1 MRTVLIGIALLA
13 GAASVSA
20 YAQERKWDLTPEI
33 GFSHFSGTARD
44 ETTTPHVSAS
54 PSPSMSVGVRVDRAF
69 GQVRVAMTLLYE
81 ETGLVEGSSDV
92 TVTAN
97 NVLKLFAIHPEM
109 SLPLFRVGNAAI
121 RAHAGVA
128 IDRWGPADEK
138 ARTRFGL
145 LAGLGLESPLSR
157 RVSLAIRWEGTSG
170 KSMLIEDDLPAGF
183 ELRNT
188 FHSRLGLG
196 IRLGL

>member
-1 MRTVLIGIALLA
+1 MRVLIGIALLA
-13 GAASVSA
+13 AVNSASA
-20 YAQERKWDLTPEI
+20 YAQERNWGLTPEI

-44 ETTTPHVSAS
+44 ETSTPHVSAS
-54 PSPSMSVGVRVDRAF
+54 PSASMSVGVRVDRAF
-69 GQVRVAMTLLYE
+69 GQVRVALTLLYE
-81 ETGLVEGSSDV
+81 ETGLVEGNTDI

-97 NVLKLFAIHPEM
+97 NVLKLSAVHPEI
-109 SLPLFRVGNAAI
+109 SLPLLRLGNAAI

-157 RVSLAIRWEGTSG
+157 RVSLAIRWEGTAG
-170 KSMLIEDDLPAGF
+170 KSMMVEGDLPAGF
-183 ELRNT
+183 ELRDT
-188 FHSRLGLG
+188 FHSRLALGL
-196 IRLGL
+196 RLGL